1 MTSMKPE
8 ITTYLNIA
16 ILFICSAL
24 FTSCEKAPANG
35 KVDGHWQLM
44 SFETTDGTVH
54 PCERIY
60 YSIQLQ
66 LVEISEKRETEAP
79 GYGSFIGRFEYNP
92 DTRKITVSDFRKR
105 WEEDTPATKEQ
116 LMPFGMNR
124 TETVFDVIE
133 ADGKTL
139 VLRSDYATLTF
150 RIF

>member
-1 MTSMKPE
+1 MTSME
-8 ITTYLNIA
+8 TRITTYLKLV
-16 ILFICSAL
+16 ILVICSGVFAG
-24 FTSCEKAPANG
+24 CDKAPMNE

-66 LVEISEKRETEAP
+66 LVEISNKKED
-79 GYGSFIGRFEYNP
+79 GYGTFIGRFQYNP

-116 LMPFGMNR
+116 LMPFGMDR